1 MNKIV
6 IAFFIFLINTVL
18 YAEDQNKELD
28 RLFLELKKN
37 IPSKSSNI
45 EQQIWLL
52 WSTHPS
58 DEKLT
63 SLLDE
68 GSRLVQDQKLYKA
81 ISIFTDAIEL
91 DPTWAEAWNKRATVY
106 YMLGQYDKSM
116 FDIKTTLELEPRHFG
131 AMDGMISIFL
141 KQKKFKSIPLK
152 VSAPF
157 HCSLMKKAA
166 ENMKD
171 KIENTTFLKAKP
183 NIISNVTA
191 KEETNENRIKPL
203 LIDQITSRVRWK
215 ESVEYMIKNGITNFL
230 EIGPGKVLSGL
241 IKRIV
246 NFTEY
251 SIFPF
256 L

>member
-1 MNKIV
+1 MIMNKIV
-6 IAFFIFLINTVL
+6 IASFIFLINTVL

-91 DPTWAEAWNKRATVY
+91 DPTWAEAWNKRATVF
-106 YMLGQYDKSM
+106 YMVGEFQKSQNDIDKVLV
-116 FDIKTTLELEPRHFG
+116 LEQRHFG
-131 AMDGMISIFL
+131 ALAGQGLVNIQL
-141 KQKKFKSIPLK
+141 KNYEKAIKSYE
-152 VSAPF
+152 
-157 HCSLMKKAA
+157 KAQEIYPA
-166 ENMKD
+166 MRSP
-171 KIENTTFLKAKP
+171 KI
-183 NIISNVTA
+183 
-191 KEETNENRIKPL
+191 
-203 LIDQITSRVRWK
+203 
-215 ESVEYMIKNGITNFL
+215 MIKQI
-230 EIGPGKVLSGL
+230 EEL
-241 IKRIV
+241 IKQQTI
-246 NFTEY
+246 
-251 SIFPF
+251 
-256 L
+256 